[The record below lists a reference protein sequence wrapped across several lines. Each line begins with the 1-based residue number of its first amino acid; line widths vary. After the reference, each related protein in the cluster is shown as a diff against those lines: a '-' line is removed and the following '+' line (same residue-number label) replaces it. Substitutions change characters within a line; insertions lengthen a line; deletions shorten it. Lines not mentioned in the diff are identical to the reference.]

1 MKKSLYNIAA
11 VFFISGLMNAQAID
25 LNKMPTPGPTPTVN
39 ITTPQ
44 TFKLKN
50 GLTVLVVED
59 HKLPRVST
67 TLSFDHPPVAE
78 GNKAGL
84 SGIMSELLGSGT
96 STISKDEF
104 NKKVDF
110 LGATINYNANSASA
124 YTLTKYYPEILNL
137 FAAGV
142 TDAKFTQEE
151 LTKAKEKTVEALK
164 IGDNS
169 APLIANRVFNALTYG
184 KNTAIGQFETEQSI
198 NSITLADVQDAYK
211 KYYTPDNSYLVVI
224 GDVKYNEVKSMLE
237 KSFDGWKRSDYKFP
251 ALPKFSNVQKTEIN
265 VVDVPSAAQSVI
277 ILGDLHQLKMKDP
290 QYFAATTA
298 NYILGLG
305 GSLETRL
312 NKNLREKNAFTYDAQ
327 TNLDTSK
334 YDSNFGGMT
343 SVRGEVTDKA
353 IKEFMSELDGIKTIN
368 PEELKNAKE
377 KLKGSFILSLERPET
392 VARFA
397 LNQITQDLPKD
408 FYTNYLKSVDA
419 LTLAQVQNASSTFIM
434 PNNMRIFV
442 AGKSSQ
448 FGDQLE
454 TLGYPVKYYDAYAN
468 PVAKPEIKKVD
479 ASVTVASI
487 ADKYIAA
494 IGGKDKVSKI
504 TSITSIS
511 GAKMQGMDLNIKNTQ
526 ASGGKMN
533 LEVSMMGNVV
543 QKMTYD
549 GAKGSM
555 TTQGH
560 TMDMP
565 AEMQEAYAK
574 EKELFP
580 ELTFATSKDLTLGGI
595 EKIDGADAYAV
606 KSENTTYYYDVK
618 TGLKVAD
625 IKKQK
630 MQGQQVEIPS
640 NYSNYKAVDGVMF
653 PFTVKVKQM
662 GMDMQMDVQS
672 YELNKA
678 TAADFK

>member
-1 MKKSLYNIAA
+1 MKKTIYNIAA
-11 VFFISGLMNAQAID
+11 VFLISGLMNAQVFD
-25 LNKMPTPGPTPTVN
+25 RNKMPTPWPTPTVN
-39 ITTPQ
+39 IATPQ

-50 GLTVLVVED
+50 GLTVLVVEN

-84 SGIMSELLGSGT
+84 SGVMSELLGSGT

-110 LGATINYNANSASA
+110 LGANINYSANRASASS
-124 YTLTKYYPEILNL
+124 LSKYYPAILNL
-137 FAAGV
+137 FASGI

-151 LTKAKEKTVEALK
+151 LTKIKEKSVEALK
-164 IGDNS
+164 LGDNS
-169 APLIANRVFNALTYG
+169 APIIARRVFNALTYG

-198 NSITLADVQDAYK
+198 NAITLADVQDTYK
-211 KYYTPDNSYLVVI
+211 KYYAPNNAYLVVI
-224 GDVKYNEVKSMLE
+224 GDVKYNEVKGMLE
-237 KSFDGWKRSDYKFP
+237 KAFDGWKKSDYKFP
-251 ALPKFSNVQKTEIN
+251 ALPKYSNAQKTEIN
-265 VVDVPSAAQSVI
+265 VVDVPGAAQSVI
-277 ILGDLHQLKMKDP
+277 MIGDLHQLKMKDP

-298 NYILGLG
+298 NYILGIG

-353 IKEFMSELDGIKTIN
+353 IKEFMSELNGIKTITT
-368 PEELKNAKE
+368 EELKNAKE
-377 KLKGSFILSLERPET
+377 KLKGSFILSLESPGT

-419 LTLAQVQNASSTFIM
+419 LTLAQVQNSSSTFIM
-434 PNNMRIFV
+434 PDNMRIFV

-468 PVAKPEIKKVD
+468 AVAKPEVKKMD
-479 ASVTVASI
+479 AGVTVASV

-504 TSITSIS
+504 TSVTSDCTT
-511 GAKMQGMDLNIKNTQ
+511 KMQGMELNIKNTQ

-533 LEVSMMGNVV
+533 MEVSMMGNVV
-543 QKMTYD
+543 QKMTFD
-549 GAKGSM
+549 GVKGSM
-555 TTQGH
+555 TAQGQ

-565 AEMQEAYAK
+565 AEMSAAYAK
-574 EKELFP
+574 EKEIFP
-580 ELTFATSKDLTLGGI
+580 ELSFATSKDYTVGGI
-595 EKIDGADAYAV
+595 EKIDGADAYVV
-606 KSENTTYYYDVK
+606 KSADATYYYDVK
-618 TGLKVAD
+618 TGLKVGE

-630 MQGQQVEIPS
+630 AQGKDVEVPTY
-640 NYSNYKAVDGVMF
+640 YSNYKAVDGVMF
-653 PFTVKVKQM
+653 PFTIKVNQM
-662 GMDMQMDVQS
+662 GQDMQMDVKS

-678 TAADFK
+678 GAADFK